1 MNKSTKIKSFFLLG
15 VMVTNTLFPTTAYA
29 LTSGPSSPEFS
40 SFEPVATTNMVNE
53 FTGEFTYN
61 LPLLEVPGPEGSG
74 YPLSLSYHSGTSPEE
89 EASWVGYGW
98 TLNPGAINRNKK
110 GYPDDY
116 NGAEVININDIPAN
130 WTASLGGSAGGF
142 EIFGFDGITAGL
154 NAAIRYNNYKGF
166 GYTAGLSFGI
176 KGVGSLGYSVTD
188 GEGSYS
194 YQVNVGE
201 GISKYQKDEKTGE
214 YVKTQKYKD
223 RSRKQSA
230 LSTLNKMSGGYGSSY
245 GLMSKN
251 WTMRPTTVSSYTG
264 ESFNISG
271 SILGAFTGIP
281 AGPIVG
287 ISGSYSRQDPSD
299 IINEKAFGYL
309 YTANAGT
316 NDLQDYY
323 AEKESHFNK
332 RDLFMS
338 IPFSN
343 ADDYT
348 LLGEGLGGSFR
359 ARSKKAG
366 HFRPNTKLSGTDIF
380 NIGLEFEVGVNNGG
394 GTDVGVGSHNLKID
408 GWIPNSHVFAENNQ
422 SNESFAFRFKNDLGG
437 NFLMDADDKPKS
449 ADLDGDELPVPAI
462 AKDAI
467 FSNYNSTQVGGRTG
481 RSSYIG
487 YNTNKDMVTTNNASF
502 KSYTKETKL
511 IQDVQRNGTQFEDAI
526 GEFTTTNEDGMIYT
540 FGLPVYARNEVN
552 RQFNFKN
559 VSPANIQNNYLI
571 YANTN
576 DDANIKGEVG
586 STTNDPYAT
595 TYLLT
600 SIFSTDYIDRNLN
613 GPTQDDFGSYTRFA
627 YSKHLGVNNDQ
638 LNDNWYKWR
647 IPYNGYLYN
656 RNELSN
662 KKDDAATV
670 SYGEKEIYY
679 LDTIETKTHFA
690 VFVKSFRKDG
700 IAANIDESIAG
711 NDVNARGSDT
721 LQKLDKIVL
730 YAKPVNGTGVAK
742 KLQTVHFNY
751 EYSLMPNLPNSNASN
766 KGKLTLVKVYS
777 EYGEVE
783 SPKTSTY
790 VFKYEYSPV
799 TYPAPYSTFG
809 ISNSNQNPGYD
820 KFSMDAWGNYQFNG
834 YLRHNEMKT
843 WVDHTP
849 DPDFDPAAWQLK
861 QIILP
866 SGGEIH
872 VQYEQKE
879 YLYVQDRR
887 AHAMVS
893 LKDYDEITGKAYLN
907 VETDLNVSNLS
918 DLQDQVAIIRKE
930 LIDKNERV
938 YFKFLYALIDDYP
951 NLTNCQSEYIKGY
964 AEIENVGIDQNGIM
978 PDGLWIDLRDDNL
991 PSKVCDEY
999 FEVERGKNIQRFG
1012 DCDASEE
1019 GIDNSGGAE
1028 ATALSLLTFMTP
1040 EIFTNQCDSVNDN
1053 LSYLRIPLLKAK
1065 KGGGL
1070 RVKRLLMYDNSLNE
1084 TVLYGSEYIYEN
1096 TDPITKKINSSGVAS
1111 NEPPSIREECA
1122 LTVNLQKR
1130 TDQGWLEKAI
1140 AGKDRENFEGP
1151 IGETILPGASV
1162 GYSKV
1167 IKKNI
1172 HSGKTNVGFTVNE
1185 FYTHY
1190 DYPFDKSY
1198 PYLGFDK
1205 GFSHTENKEL
1215 KKEWLNIPAG
1225 LFNYSKNNLWLSQGF
1240 SFVLTDFNGK
1250 PKRTATYSGDYAF
1263 VHDPTRVTL
1272 TSSQEYDYF
1281 QPGEKIPVSNGL
1293 DMDNIT
1299 SQDVGKEM
1307 EVVFEGKQVHDI
1319 NDDLNVEVD
1328 GNIGFFGIFFF
1339 PFLTGI
1345 PSASYSESKLYTHVT
1360 SKVISYPTIT
1370 RKVKS
1375 FQDGVYS
1382 LQENLAFSK
1391 DNGQPV
1397 LTRSYDG
1404 YKDLDLQQ
1412 SMDHHGTYL
1421 SHNFVATEQYP
1432 SLGQKAFNE
1441 RKTWANVTYD
1451 DVLKR
1456 LTNVSNPE
1464 LFTAGDLLL
1473 VNNVKL
1479 FNVKNIIGNNI
1490 YLIPHSKTPGPLS
1503 SGNSNIVEIIRSGK
1517 SNRLN
1522 ETAGNLVVYGNKIN
1536 IDYVT
1541 LPYYDIPEREDYA
1554 VALNNLLQMSG
1565 ATNTLSIPINLSFN
1579 FNSNNICRKVID
1591 SLNCHSCTPLT
1602 ITTLNSYNS
1611 DGEILTTK
1619 FTINCGDR
1627 FCCFTVGRS
1636 VKKQNLGNDHFIIN
1650 STTGQLEFSKG
1661 DTPSSFT
1668 IFNTCQFCDA
1678 TIQKPVVAGVID
1690 ASAVTYKND
1699 FTYTTAMNNEYG
1711 TSSIINPYENGSGKW
1726 RNHESYVYKEDVFH
1740 GNNNIFL
1747 TDDDNNRIYKDA
1759 GVYKQFFVFDWQDQN
1774 TNDLNKWIKVNQTNH
1789 YSPHGQAI
1797 EEQDI
1802 RGIKSSARYAY
1813 NENLPVVLIKNAG
1826 YSESSFE
1833 SFENNYGGQ
1842 QVEDQHTIPLSEG
1855 MIVNQ
1860 AHAGSKSLLLKLR
1873 TTSPG
1878 SLYPFYSS
1886 YRSSPIIVSD
1896 NMKTKGLTVKVWVKT
1911 RKDNPSQGY
1920 NKILLNTV
1928 GSASMGWEFAWV
1940 ARTGEWSLYECQIP
1954 SGGIVAPV
1962 GNTIYPELHFV
1973 NVKPITGQDEIWID
1987 DMRVQPTESQMT
1999 CHVYDINDYKL
2010 LTSFDDQHFGLYYQY
2025 NAEGKLIRKMVETE
2039 RGMKTVQETQYN
2051 TPKN

>member
-116 NGAEVININDIPAN
+116 KGAEVTNVNDVPAN

-214 YVKTQKYKD
+214 YIKTQKYKD
-223 RSRKQSA
+223 RSKKQSA

-251 WTMRPTTVSSYTG
+251 WDMRSTTVSSYTG
-264 ESFNISG
+264 VSFNISG

-281 AGPIVG
+281 GGPIVG
-287 ISGSYSRQDPSD
+287 ISGSYSRQNPTD

-316 NDLQDYY
+316 SDLQDYY

-332 RDLFMS
+332 RDLFLS

-359 ARSKKAG
+359 ARSQKAG
-366 HFRPNTKLSGTDIF
+366 HFRPNSKRSPTTIT
-380 NIGLEFEVGVNNGG
+380 NIGMEFEVGGNNGG
-394 GTDVGVGSHNLKID
+394 GTDIGVGEHILKVNE
-408 GWIPNSHVFAENNQ
+408 WLPNSHKFVTNNQ
-422 SNESFAFRFKNDLGG
+422 SDETFAFRFKNDLGG
-437 NFLMDADDKPKS
+437 NILMDSDDKPKS

-462 AKDAI
+462 AEDAI
-467 FSNYNSTQVGGRTG
+467 FSNYNSTQESGRTG

-487 YNTNKDMVTTNNASF
+487 YNTNKDMVNGTDASF
-502 KSYTKETKL
+502 KSYSKEKKL
-511 IQDVQRNGTQFEDAI
+511 FQNIQRSGSQYENSI

-571 YANTN
+571 YSNPN
-576 DDANIKGEVG
+576 NDANIKGKVG
-586 STTNDPYAT
+586 STSADPYAT

-600 SIFSTDYIDRNLN
+600 SIFSPDYIDRTLN
-613 GPTQDDFGSYTRFA
+613 GPTKDDFGSFTRFA
-627 YSKHLGVNNDQ
+627 YNKIHD
-638 LNDNWYKWR
+638 DYKWR

-690 VFVKSFRKDG
+690 VFVISDRFDG
-700 IAANIDESIAG
+700 IDANNQESNAG
-711 NDVNARGSDT
+711 LLSTALGSN
-721 LQKLDKIVL
+721 LLKELDRIEL
-730 YAKPVNGTGVAK
+730 YAKPVSGTGLPK
-742 KLQTVHFNY
+742 KLQTVHFVY
-751 EYSLMPNLPNSNASN
+751 DYFLMPNLPNSIAGS
-766 KGKLTLVKVYS
+766 KGKLTLRKVYT
-777 EYGEVE
+777 EYGDVE
-783 SPKTSTY
+783 SPKISPFE
-790 VFKYEYSPV
+790 FKYEYDYTTAIYPV
-799 TYPAPYSTFG
+799 SYLTLQMD
-809 ISNSNQNPGYD
+809 NLQNQNPDYD
-820 KFSMDAWGNYQFNG
+820 KFSLDAWGSYQKDGITRYNQM
-834 YLRHNEMKT
+834 RP
-843 WVDHTP
+843 WVDQTP
-849 DPDFDPAAWQLK
+849 DPTFDPAVWQLK

-887 AHAMVS
+887 AQAMVS
-893 LKDYDEITGKAYLN
+893 LKSYDNSSGKAYLD
-907 VETDLNVSNLS
+907 VETDLNETNPA
-918 DLQDQVAIIRKE
+918 DLLDQAAIIKKE
-930 LIDKNERV
+930 LIDKNEKI
-938 YFKFLYALIDDYP
+938 YFKFLYALIGTDP

-964 AEIENVGIDQNGIM
+964 SKIKDVGV
-978 PDGLWIDLRDDNL
+978 DGGGLFINL
-991 PSKVCDEY
+991 NPNSLPLKVCDEY
-999 FEVERGKNIQRFG
+999 FEIERGKNIQRFG
-1012 DCDASEE
+1012 ECDASED

-1028 ATALSLLTFMTP
+1028 ATALSLLTFFTP
-1040 EIFTNQCDSVNDN
+1040 EVFLDQCDFTNAA

-1084 TVLYGSEYIYEN
+1084 SVLYGSEYIYEN
-1096 TDPITKKINSSGVAS
+1096 IDPITKKINSSGVAS
-1111 NEPPSIREECA
+1111 NEPPTIREECA

-1130 TDQGWLEKAI
+1130 TDPGWLEKAI

-1185 FYTHY
+1185 FFTYY

-1205 GFSHTENKEL
+1205 GFSHTEIKEL

-1250 PKRTATYSGDYAF
+1250 PKRTATFSGDYSF
-1263 VHDPTRVTL
+1263 IHDPTRVTL

-1360 SKVISYPTIT
+1360 SKVISYPAIT

-1404 YKDLDLQQ
+1404 FKDLDLQQ
-1412 SMDHHGTYL
+1412 SLNHHGTYL
-1421 SHNFVATEQYP
+1421 AHNFVAAEQYP

-1441 RKTWANVTYD
+1441 RKTLNNVYYYD
-1451 DVLKR
+1451 VMKR
-1456 LTNVSNPE
+1456 LESIPNPGF
-1464 LFTAGDLLL
+1464 FTEGDLLL
-1473 VNNVKL
+1473 INNEKL

-1490 YLIPHSKTPGPLS
+1490 YLIPHSKTPDPLS
-1503 SGNSNIVEIIRSGK
+1503 SGNWDVEIIRSGK

-1522 ETAGNLVVYGNKIN
+1522 EKTGHLVVYGNEIN
-1536 IDYVT
+1536 VDYVT

-1554 VALNNLLQMSG
+1554 DALNSLLQMSG
-1565 ATNTLSIPINLSFN
+1565 GTNTLSIPINLSFN
-1579 FNSNNICRKVID
+1579 FNSNNICRKIID

-1611 DGEILTTK
+1611 DGQILTTK

-1627 FCCFTVGRS
+1627 FCCFTAARS
-1636 VKKQNLGNDHFIIN
+1636 VKKQNLTNDHFVIN
-1650 STTGQLEFSKG
+1650 TNTGQLEYIKG
-1661 DTPSSFT
+1661 DSPNSS
-1668 IFNTCQFCDA
+1668 IILNTCQFCDA

-1699 FTYTTAMNNEYG
+1699 FTYTTAVNNEYG
-1711 TSSIINPYENGSGKW
+1711 ISSIINPYENGSGKW
-1726 RNHESYVYKEDVFH
+1726 RTHESYVYKEDVFH

-1759 GVYKQFFVFDWQDQN
+1759 GVYKQFFVFDWQNQTN
-1774 TNDLNKWIKVNQTNH
+1774 NDLNKWIKVNQTNH

-1833 SFENNYGGQ
+1833 SFEIDYGSQ
-1842 QVEDQHTIPLSEG
+1842 QVEDLHVIPTSEG
-1855 MIVNQ
+1855 LIDNVG
-1860 AHAGSKSLLLKLR
+1860 HAGQKSLKLKLR
-1873 TTSPG
+1873 NSSPG
-1878 SLYPFYSS
+1878 SLYPYFSS
-1886 YRSSPIIVSD
+1886 YKSSAITVSE
-1896 NMKTKGLTVKVWVKT
+1896 NIQTKGLAVMVWIKT
-1911 RKDNPSQGY
+1911 RKNNPSQSFS
-1920 NKILLNTV
+1920 KIILNTI
-1928 GSASMGWEFAWV
+1928 GSLTMGWEFVWV
-1940 ARTGEWSLYECQIP
+1940 ARTGDWSLYECTIP

-2010 LTSFDDQHFGLYYQY
+2010 LTTFDDQHFGLYYQY